1 MCWGGSLGVLVQ
13 GGHSDL
19 VRAESGPDVLC
30 REKMG
35 GALWLGASL

>member
-1 MCWGGSLGVLVQ
+1 MLGGSLGVLVQ

-19 VRAESGPDVLC
+19 IELKGPDVLC

-35 GALWLGASL
+35 WALWLGASL